1 MPDSNYNGIK
11 PITALKDNPFDSWLC
26 CMQHSK
32 RDKNIISFL
41 EKLFKGIYSQQKFV
55 TNNII
60 RTDITKKNSKIKY
73 NIIFKNDET
82 STAIIPL
89 YLYPMPCKNS
99 VCKFNNKY
107 TQALENQNA

>member
-1 MPDSNYNGIK
+1 MQDNNYNGIQ

-41 EKLFKGIYSQQKFV
+41 EKLFKGTYSQQKFV

-60 RTDITKKNSKIKY
+60 RTDITKKIVKLS
-73 NIIFKNDET
+73 II
-82 STAIIPL
+82 
-89 YLYPMPCKNS
+89 
-99 VCKFNNKY
+99 
-107 TQALENQNA
+107 